1 MDVSRSFCFI
11 FHTLSWTVLKAEGD
25 WKSVRSP
32 GTLNFY
38 FFLLSQK
45 ITHGILPSRYL
56 KEPKS
61 VELWS
66 CCSFLSHKDLQLHNF
81 MVAAT
86 KTAFSPLIPEQPF
99 LICKGGIQK
108 GVSSHLSLH
117 QESVKRLLLMHLES
131 GRDPLLPCCVAI
143 LEVFVVVKP
152 NYEHFIIIN
161 Y

>member
-11 FHTLSWTVLKAEGD
+11 FHTLSWTVLKAERD
-25 WKSVRSP
+25 WKSARSP

-38 FFLLSQK
+38 YFLLSQK

-61 VELWS
+61 VESWS
-66 CCSFLSHKDLQLHNF
+66 CCCSFLSHKDLLVHSF

-117 QESVKRLLLMHLES
+117 KESVKRLLLMHLES
-131 GRDPLLPCCVAI
+131 GQDPLYPVVLPFWKF
-143 LEVFVVVKP
+143 L
-152 NYEHFIIIN
+152 
-161 Y
+161 